1 MVQVTLIGFS
11 GVINQSVFQY
21 ATLKPVTAGDLIIV
35 TVATQNPNTS
45 VGSIGDN
52 QHNNYNKI
60 VSSNGGTNVQA
71 FYTIASQSGI
81 LQIQIALTQPDT
93 GESAVLDITG
103 YDANQPIPFSFF
115 GNGSVSGPNAQMT
128 LTSNQQL
135 HGYAIITILGAYVSG
150 STTVEPEL
158 IPPNSY
164 NELLDSTFSGTSF
177 ETTIA
182 WIADAYVGNTVT
194 WSEAQSGTIVYGGIA
209 IGIAPTSAYGVSSSP
224 CASLPFPFNDIC
236 NAFVGFVNNI
246 VSIGQGIWGGL
257 LFIARSIVH
266 YANQIF
272 NAVVQGM
279 QIFYSALV
287 AFGERI
293 VKAFLSGFSA
303 LGSFIGAGLTEIRNG
318 LLGLGNW
325 IRCSAIDFVNLIIN
339 ALNWLLDRII
349 DAMNYII
356 NAMING
362 IDTIIGSAESLLIT
376 VQNAVVSK
384 FSQVLFAVLTTPAE
398 LKIARSI
405 FSEFASNTR
414 DTHFGRKLLGLVTVP
429 IIASVVSNFIAGFI
443 QTNSITKYWSRITIP
458 NVSLPQVHIPTLT
471 PCSTQTPPPPTP
483 PPSLGQVVFTP
494 TVSSIL
500 VVPTL
505 ASFTAQPTTT
515 IDPLVATVLTK
526 SPSSTSQGLEATI
539 LNTSG
544 KLTTSV
550 STSVT

>member
-1 MVQVTLIGFS
+1 MGWFAVYSAFNSSLCRPIFPS
-11 GVINQSVFQY
+11 GNSRFANI
-21 ATLKPVTAGDLIIV
+21 
-35 TVATQNPNTS
+35 
-45 VGSIGDN
+45 
-52 QHNNYNKI
+52 YN
-60 VSSNGGTNVQA
+60 
-71 FYTIASQSGI
+71 
-81 LQIQIALTQPDT
+81 
-93 GESAVLDITG
+93 
-103 YDANQPIPFSFF
+103 
-115 GNGSVSGPNAQMT
+115 
-128 LTSNQQL
+128 
-135 HGYAIITILGAYVSG
+135 
-150 STTVEPEL
+150 
-158 IPPNSY
+158 
-164 NELLDSTFSGTSF
+164 
-177 ETTIA
+177 
-182 WIADAYVGNTVT
+182 
-194 WSEAQSGTIVYGGIA
+194 
-209 IGIAPTSAYGVSSSP
+209 
-224 CASLPFPFNDIC
+224 
-236 NAFVGFVNNI
+236 
-246 VSIGQGIWGGL
+246 
-257 LFIARSIVH
+257 
-266 YANQIF
+266 
-272 NAVVQGM
+272 
-279 QIFYSALV
+279 ALV

-458 NVSLPQVHIPTLT
+458 NVSLPRVHIPTLT
-471 PCSTQTPPPPTP
+471 PCSTQTPPTPTP

-494 TVSSIL
+494 TLTSGIVI
-500 VVPTL
+500 PTL
-505 ASFTAQPTTT
+505 ESLTAKPTTT

-544 KLTTSV
+544 KLTTTV
-550 STSVT
+550 GTRVT

>member
-11 GVINQSVFQY
+11 GVLNQSAIQY
-21 ATLKPVTAGDLIIV
+21 STSKPVTAGDLIIV
-35 TVATQNPNTS
+35 TVSTQNPATN

-60 VSSNGGTNVQA
+60 TSAGGGTNTQA
-71 FYTIASQSGI
+71 YYTIASQSGI

-93 GESAVLDITG
+93 GESAILDVKG
-103 YDANQPIPFSFF
+103 YDANQPIPFSFN
-115 GNGSVSGPNAQMT
+115 GNGSVTGANAQMT

-135 HGYAIITILGAYVSG
+135 HGYAIITVLGAYVSG

-177 ETTIA
+177 ETAIA
-182 WIADAYVGNTVT
+182 WISDAYVGNTVT

-209 IGIAPTSAYGVSSSP
+209 IAIAPTPAYGVSSSP
-224 CASLPFPFNDIC
+224 CSSLPFPFSDIC
-236 NAFVGFVNNI
+236 NAFVGFISNI
-246 VSIGQGIWGGL
+246 VSVGQGIWGGL
-257 LFIARSIVH
+257 LFIARAIVH
-266 YANQIF
+266 YADQIF

-279 QIFYSALV
+279 QIFYNSLV

-303 LGSFIGAGLTEIRNG
+303 LGSFISAGLTEIRNG

-325 IRCSAIDFVNLIIN
+325 IRCGVIDLVNLVIN
-339 ALNWLLDRII
+339 ALNWLIDRAI
-349 DAMNYII
+349 DGMNYII
-356 NAMING
+356 NAIING
-362 IDTIIGSAESLLIT
+362 VDTIIGSAESLIIT

-384 FSQVLFAVLTTPAE
+384 FGQVLFAVLTTPAE

-405 FSEFASNTR
+405 FSDFTSNSR
-414 DTHFGRKLLGLVTVP
+414 DTHFGRKLIGLVTVP
-429 IIASVVSNFIAGFI
+429 IIASAISNFIAGFI

-471 PCSTQTPPPPTP
+471 PCSTQTPPSPTP
-483 PPSLGQVVFTP
+483 PPSLGQAVLTP
-494 TVSSIL
+494 TLTSSVTQSTTESI
-500 VVPTL
+500 T
-505 ASFTAQPTTT
+505 ASPSTTVDPLIGTT
-515 IDPLVATVLTK
+515 INTGGTIT
-526 SPSSTSQGLEATI
+526 SSVG
-539 LNTSG
+539 
-544 KLTTSV
+544 TSV
-550 STSVT
+550 S

>member
-11 GVINQSVFQY
+11 GIINQSAFQY
-21 ATLKPVTAGDLIIV
+21 STTKPVTAGDLIIV
-35 TVATQNPNTS
+35 TVATQNPNTG
-45 VGSIGDN
+45 VASIGDN
-52 QHNNYNKI
+52 QRNNYNKI

-71 FYTIASQSGI
+71 FYTIASQSGT
-81 LQIQIALTQPDT
+81 LQVQITLTQSDT
-93 GESAVLDITG
+93 GESTILDVTG
-103 YDANQPIPFSFF
+103 YDANQPIPFSFN
-115 GNGSVSGPNAQMT
+115 GNGSVSGPNGQMT

-135 HGYAIITILGAYVSG
+135 HGYAIITVLGAYVSG

-164 NELLDSTFSGTSF
+164 NELIDSTFSGTSF
-177 ETTIA
+177 ETAIA

-209 IGIAPTSAYGVSSSP
+209 IAIAPTSAYGVSSSP
-224 CASLPFPFNDIC
+224 CSSLPFPFNDIC
-236 NAFVGFVNNI
+236 NALVGFVNSI
-246 VSIGQGIWGGL
+246 VSVGQGILGGL
-257 LFIARSIVH
+257 MFIARAIVH

-272 NAVVQGM
+272 NAVVQGL
-279 QIFYSALV
+279 QIFYNALV
-287 AFGERI
+287 NFGQI
-293 VKAFLSGFSA
+293 IAKAFLSALNA
-303 LGSFIGAGLTEIRNG
+303 LGSFISTGLTQLGSG

-325 IRCSAIDFVNLIIN
+325 IRCGAIDFVNLIIN

-405 FSEFASNTR
+405 FSDFTSNSR

-471 PCSTQTPPPPTP
+471 PCSTQTPPPATP
-483 PPSLGQVVFTP
+483 PPGIGQ
-494 TVSSIL
+494 S
-500 VVPTL
+500 TL
-505 ASFTAQPTTT
+505 TATLTSAIGEGTGVSFTAQPTTT
-515 IDPLVATVLTK
+515 IDPLIGTV
-526 SPSSTSQGLEATI
+526 

-550 STSVT
+550 STQVK